1 MKIKD
6 VLIVIM
12 AIAFDFIAVKV
23 LGVIVDIIF
32 KT

>member
-1 MKIKD
+1 MKMKD
-6 VLIVIM
+6 VLIIIM

-23 LGVIVDIIF
+23 LGMVVDIIF